1 MGVKDH
7 HRQAEEKQANCAILT
22 ISDTRTPDTD
32 ESGREARRIL
42 EARGHIALAHRIV
55 PNDAQLIRDAIEALL
70 RTDIDLVVTIGG
82 TGISKKDLTVDV
94 ARSLIEKELVG
105 FGELF
110 RTLSYPEIGT
120 GTIMSRAMLG
130 ATRAGKL
137 IVCLP
142 GSIAAVRVG
151 LENILVKEL
160 SHLLWELR
168 RYA

>member
-1 MGVKDH
+1 MAIKEH
-7 HRQAEEKQANCAILT
+7 HRQAGRQQAHCAILT
-22 ISDTRTPDTD
+22 ISDTRTPETD
-32 ESGREARRIL
+32 ESGREAKRIL
-42 EARGHIALAHRIV
+42 EGGGHIALAHRIV
-55 PNDAQLIRDAIEALL
+55 PNDAALIRDAIEALL

-94 ARSLIEKELVG
+94 VRSLIEKELVG

-110 RTLSYPEIGT
+110 RHLSYPEIGT
-120 GTIMSRAMLG
+120 GVIMTRAMLG

-137 IVCLP
+137 VVCLP

-151 LENILVKEL
+151 LETILIKEL
-160 SHLLWELR
+160 NHLLWELR